1 MGPALRSVLGIALSG
16 AGSALWLLQQKPP
29 DPFELLWK
37 VGGGWS
43 CSMGVEWGTLGYSS
57 AGAIPGSVLWCR
69 LAPIVLAH
77 KPHCCWH
84 SLGPASTAGS
94 AGSQPSCARS
104 WAHKATSADPLKSRT
119 WTLVPP
125 RPRMLAKLGATEC
138 WAPWPQAPTVICWD
152 ALQELSLQS
161 SHNT

>member
-57 AGAIPGSVLWCR
+57 AGAIPGSVFCGVAWLPLCQLKNCTAVGTLW
-69 LAPIVLAH
+69 
-77 KPHCCWH
+77 
-84 SLGPASTAGS
+84 
-94 AGSQPSCARS
+94 
-104 WAHKATSADPLKSRT
+104 
-119 WTLVPP
+119 VPP
-125 RPRMLAKLGATEC
+125 QLRGV
-138 WAPWPQAPTVICWD
+138 QAVSPAVQGPGLTKPPV
-152 ALQELSLQS
+152 Q
-161 SHNT
+161 TR